1 MASVTLK
8 TANDLT
14 HICDI
19 SFPEVFV
26 SNIGVIYAHTDADIY
41 TILDSKTKPILKDL
55 YNKLISKLQDQHEPC
70 KNRSPLTCPKKPEII
85 PGISLI
91 CRFLS
96 APIDSKPDLNL
107 DPFFSPPME
116 QPMDFT
122 NQNELIKYVKQIKA
136 ELDSMKPELNS
147 LKLKVR
153 ENKDQ
158 NDILKTENVQLRTEL
173 RSCIA
178 TIREFKQNELIHESS
193 NSDTTD
199 SNDESSDGSV
209 SDEDSVISVSPI
221 AKKKKSKKQNPLR
234 AAPTYSSAFIGNVHT
249 DITKQDIKEWICDE
263 HSIETNLSEI
273 EKLKTVGK
281 SSAFKISVPKE
292 KLQQTITGWPN
303 GIKAEPF
310 SLKKPKIYAANTT
323 RGSQSSKDKNR
334 NHRFRNPQNN
344 AFKPNPWARSKIPHW
359 QAPNHSNWTDQYSFR
374 PNGNF

>member
-1 MASVTLK
+1 MSL
-8 TANDLT
+8 
-14 HICDI
+14 
-19 SFPEVFV
+19 
-26 SNIGVIYAHTDADIY
+26 
-41 TILDSKTKPILKDL
+41 
-55 YNKLISKLQDQHEPC
+55 C

-96 APIDSKPDLNL
+96 APVESKPNLNL

-221 AKKKKSKKQNPLR
+221 AKKK
-234 AAPTYSSAFIGNVHT
+234 
-249 DITKQDIKEWICDE
+249 E
-263 HSIETNLSEI
+263 EI
-273 EKLKTVGK
+273 
-281 SSAFKISVPKE
+281 
-292 KLQQTITGWPN
+292 
-303 GIKAEPF
+303 
-310 SLKKPKIYAANTT
+310 
-323 RGSQSSKDKNR
+323 
-334 NHRFRNPQNN
+334 
-344 AFKPNPWARSKIPHW
+344 
-359 QAPNHSNWTDQYSFR
+359 
-374 PNGNF
+374 